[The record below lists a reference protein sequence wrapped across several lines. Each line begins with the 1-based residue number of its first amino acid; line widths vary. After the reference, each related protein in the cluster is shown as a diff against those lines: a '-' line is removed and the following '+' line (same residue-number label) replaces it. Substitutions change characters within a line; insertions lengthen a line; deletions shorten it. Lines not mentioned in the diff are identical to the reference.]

1 MAIEQ
6 TRCFVVDSSS
16 NQGPPSWTV
25 GHRQLSEFPPGDV
38 LIRVEYSSLN
48 YKDALASEANP
59 GVVKQ
64 LPHVPGIDAAGIVE
78 ESSDPRY
85 QPGQAVLV
93 TGYELGAPRWG
104 GWSDY
109 TRVPAD
115 WVVPLPPGLTTRES
129 MILGTAGFTAAQCVL
144 AFEKNDLRPEA
155 GEIVVTGATGG
166 VGCLAI
172 MLLAKLGYRVVAST
186 GKADLAQR
194 LKSWGAERIID
205 RSELNETSSRPLLS
219 AKWAGAVDTVGG
231 ATLTTLIRSTK
242 NYGVV
247 SACGLVSGADLPLTV
262 HPFILRGVTLAG
274 IASAA
279 LPHDRRLDIWRR
291 LSGDWKPANLESI
304 TTTVGLRDLPEAI
317 RAIKSG
323 QVVGRTLVDL
333 SR

>member
-6 TRCFVVDSSS
+6 SRCFFVDSSS
-16 NQGPPSWTV
+16 TP
-25 GHRQLSEFPPGDV
+25 GHPRWNVTKRPFSEFPSGELV
-38 LIRVEYSSLN
+38 LRVQYSSLN
-48 YKDALASEANP
+48 YKDALAAEGHP

-64 LPHVPGIDAAGIVE
+64 LPHVPGIDAAGLVE
-78 ESSDPRY
+78 ESSDARF

-93 TGYELGAPRWG
+93 TGYDLGAPRWG

-109 TRVPAD
+109 IRVPSD
-115 WVVPLPPGLTTRES
+115 WIVPLPIGLTARES

-144 AFEKNDLRPEA
+144 AFEKNDLRPDA

-166 VGCLAI
+166 VGCLAVMI
-172 MLLAKLGYRVVAST
+172 LAKLGYQVVAST
-186 GKADLAQR
+186 GKAEVADR
-194 LKSWGAERIID
+194 LKSWGAARIID
-205 RSELNETSSRPLLS
+205 RAELHDTSSRPLLS

-231 ATLTTLIRSTK
+231 ATLTTLLRSTK

-247 SACGLVSGADLPLTV
+247 SACGLVGGADLPLTV

-279 LPHDRRLDIWRR
+279 LPQDRRLEIWRR
-291 LSGDWKPANLESI
+291 LSGPWKPANLESI
-304 TTTVGLRDLPEAI
+304 ATTVGLDELPEAI
-317 RAIKSG
+317 HTIKSG